1 MTPLFQGTRCGVCVL
16 HRMSLGSSER
26 DCSRSSFVMDTLKIA
41 VLVLQ
46 WMWREGHPARSPSMW
61 SSMLASPHV
70 VLTVHREQQDVST
83 GISPLQPLEAWVI
96 TMHSHAISFHQGCRL
111 PLLG

>member
-1 MTPLFQGTRCGVCVL
+1 
-16 HRMSLGSSER
+16 
-26 DCSRSSFVMDTLKIA
+26 MDTLKIA

-83 GISPLQPLEAWVI
+83 GISPL
-96 TMHSHAISFHQGCRL
+96 
-111 PLLG
+111 